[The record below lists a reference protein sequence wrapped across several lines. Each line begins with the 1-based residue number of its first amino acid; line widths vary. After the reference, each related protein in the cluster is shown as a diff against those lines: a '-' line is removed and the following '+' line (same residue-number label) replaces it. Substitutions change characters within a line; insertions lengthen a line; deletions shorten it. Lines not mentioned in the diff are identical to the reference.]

1 MDLQLQNDVGIMV
14 TMEDDMT
21 QPSTTTEAS
30 TKVLPR
36 PKIVQG
42 KNINK
47 KMLPKNKSKYNF
59 QRF

>member
-1 MDLQLQNDVGIMV
+1 MYSHMDLQLQNDVGIMV

-42 KNINK
+42 EKHRQENVA
-47 KMLPKNKSKYNF
+47 
-59 QRF
+59 

>member
-42 KNINK
+42 EKHRQENVA
-47 KMLPKNKSKYNF
+47 
-59 QRF
+59 